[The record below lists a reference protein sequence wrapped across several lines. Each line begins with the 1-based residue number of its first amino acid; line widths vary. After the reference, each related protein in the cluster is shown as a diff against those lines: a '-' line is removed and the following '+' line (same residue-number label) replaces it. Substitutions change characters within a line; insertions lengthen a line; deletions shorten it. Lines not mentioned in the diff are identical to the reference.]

1 MGISSFCV
9 YDLWAPVKCCW
20 RDVLSEVMGYERM
33 LLWRKFSINCVHPTS
48 AKDFCLE
55 KHQLLPWLFSF
66 YRVFPNHKGFQS
78 NDHLGYI
85 APIMWHRSNI
95 GYCIFLQHS
104 FQIEIWIKEK
114 LTRTRGS
121 FSSLLLPF
129 SWTECRQQ
137 RGINSKN
144 FQIVGFSSKP
154 FKEIAQVKKLFL

>member
-1 MGISSFCV
+1 MSGANLCPSYTISSRKVILSSEIILHRADDIYKAWHSRTLNNKNWSKGKMGISSFCA

-48 AKDFCLE
+48 AKDFCLG

-85 APIMWHRSNI
+85 APIMCRRSNV
-95 GYCIFLQHS
+95 GYCILF
-104 FQIEIWIKEK
+104 IKQK
-114 LTRTRGS
+114 
-121 FSSLLLPF
+121 
-129 SWTECRQQ
+129 W
-137 RGINSKN
+137 NN
-144 FQIVGFSSKP
+144 
-154 FKEIAQVKKLFL
+154 